1 MTGPIDRILGNFRIQ
16 QMTTEKANEA
26 ALVDNK
32 PILRFAPK
40 SNPIAN
46 LSMAA
51 KPGLDFSG
59 LPLSPSDQRMVAR
72 YVLPEQ
78 QERIGNYM
86 NNLVS
91 YA

>member
-1 MTGPIDRILGNFRIQ
+1 MTGPIDGILGNFRIQ
-16 QMTTEKANEA
+16 QRTTEKANEA
-26 ALVDNK
+26 AFVENK
-32 PILRFAPK
+32 PILSFAPK
-40 SNPIAN
+40 SNPISN
-46 LSMAA
+46 LTMAA

-59 LPLSPSDQRMVAR
+59 LPLSPTDQQMVAR

-86 NNLVS
+86 NTLVS